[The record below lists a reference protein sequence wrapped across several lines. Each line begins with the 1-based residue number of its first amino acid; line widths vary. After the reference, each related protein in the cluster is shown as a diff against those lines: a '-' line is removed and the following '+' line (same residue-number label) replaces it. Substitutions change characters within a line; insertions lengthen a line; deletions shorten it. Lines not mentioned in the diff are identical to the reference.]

1 MLYEVQLQSAA
12 QCWKLRINAEPI
24 KNFVAELGVGSG
36 AITLFHLG
44 RRGVTCAFVH
54 RLTQVGCALVGV
66 IFHHDARDF
75 FVALYSVL
83 NKEHLRRDV
92 KRVHDFLVL
101 RRNGLAAN
109 ECDLIVA
116 NFDLVLLFAPGLA
129 KGDEIRLSR
138 LFGHYSLFLF

>member
-12 QCWKLRINAEPI
+12 QGWKLRINAEPI

-36 AITLFHLG
+36 AITLFYLG

-75 FVALYSVL
+75 FIALNSVL

-109 ECDLIVA
+109 ERDLIVA